1 MRARMAI
8 TAVAAAA
15 LILPAISLARPATTA
30 PAKKISITVVLTDQ
44 GVKLAAFTQQGAGSV
59 VVLTPLTGPI
69 PRGDYVSINV
79 YNRGSKTHNFKIL
92 GKTTPKV
99 KPGGKAHLFVT
110 LLQRGKVPYSS
121 PLDKGKAFTG
131 FLTVGDAGVASS
143 AANPA

>member
-1 MRARMAI
+1 MRARAAI

-15 LILPAISLARPATTA
+15 LILPATSLARPATTA
-30 PAKKISITVVLTDQ
+30 PGKKVVVVVVLNDQ
-44 GVKLAAFTQQGAGSV
+44 GIKLAAFTQQGAGSV
-59 VVLTPLTGPI
+59 AVMTPLAGAV

-79 YNRGSKTHNFKIL
+79 YNRGAKVHNFSIL

-110 LLQRGKVPYSS
+110 VLKRGKVPYSS

-131 FLTVGDAGVASS
+131 FLTVGDAGM
-143 AANPA
+143 AATVSNPA